1 MPKKKKVDDMH
12 LTFTG
17 KMVIIV
23 ELEEFGPM
31 EFTIDDKDMV
41 LDVMKVILG
50 VSNNF
55 SVNSYSKRDEKT
67 LKKLLEKPNE
77 ISD

>member
-1 MPKKKKVDDMH
+1 MPKKKKTDDIH

-31 EFTIDDKDMV
+31 EFTIDDKDMT
-41 LDVMKVILG
+41 LDIMKVMLG
-50 VSNNF
+50 ISNNF
-55 SVNSYSKRDEKT
+55 TVNSYSKKEEKA
-67 LKKLLEKPNE
+67 LKKLLEKTDE